1 MPHSISKR
9 VPSGTYDFEGV
20 GDDARAWLDRA
31 YGTSLRL
38 SGRVGTVRHSRVDHG
53 TVAFDHLRIDSA
65 FTVDSD
71 PMPAL
76 VVVDLI
82 GGDSQYSREQV
93 TSRNRDGDSVL
104 IAGWDMPFTNMSHGF
119 EVRTTTLTTE
129 AVTAAV
135 EELVPDYPWQ
145 RITFSSYVPRTPSA
159 GARWR
164 ATVDQLSHRT
174 PTTAAEKAEVG
185 RLLAQTLLQTFP
197 NNVMAEASRLDRG
210 SGSRDATPSLVR
222 NAMHLME
229 VRAYE
234 DLKLDDLASACGVSS
249 RALQY
254 AFRRH
259 LDCTPMDYL
268 RRVRLDLVRRSLR
281 EGSVPSVTDA
291 AARLGFFNPGRF
303 ASSYREVFDE
313 NPRETLQRAS
323 S

>member
-1 MPHSISKR
+1 MPHSISRR
-9 VPSGTYDFEGV
+9 VRTDAYAFEGV
-20 GDDARAWLDRA
+20 GDEARAWLDGV

-38 SGRVGTVRHSRVDHG
+38 SGRVGTVRHRRVDHG

-65 FTVDSD
+65 FSVDSD
-71 PMPAL
+71 PLPAL
-76 VVVDLI
+76 VVVDLL
-82 GGDSQYSREQV
+82 GGDSQYSRERV

-104 IAGWDMPFTNMSHGF
+104 VAGWNMPFTNTSGGF

-135 EELVPDYPWQ
+135 EELVPDFPWHQ
-145 RITFSSYVPRTPSA
+145 ISFSSYVPRTPSA

-174 PTTAAEKAEVG
+174 PTTAAGKAEAG
-185 RLLAQTLLQTFP
+185 RLLAETMLETFP
-197 NNVMAEASRLDRG
+197 NNVIGEASRLDRG

-234 DLKLDDLASACGVSS
+234 DLRLDDLASACGVTS

-254 AFRRH
+254 AFRRE

>member
-1 MPHSISKR
+1 MPHSVSR
-9 VPSGTYDFEGV
+9 RGPSDAYDFEGV

-38 SGRVGTVRHSRVDHG
+38 SGPVGTVRHSRVDHG

-65 FTVDSD
+65 FSVDSD

-82 GGDSQYSREQV
+82 GGDSQYSREDI

-104 IAGWDMPFTNMSHGF
+104 IAGWDMPFTNTSHGF
-119 EVRTTTLTTE
+119 EVRTTTLTTD

-145 RITFSSYVPRTPSA
+145 RISFSSYVPRTPSA

-164 ATVDQLSHRT
+164 ATVDQLSHRA
-174 PTTAAEKAEVG
+174 PSTATEQAETG
-185 RLLAQTLLQTFP
+185 RMLAQTLLETFP
-197 NNVMAEASRLDRG
+197 NNVMGEASRLDRG

-222 NAMHLME
+222 NAMHIME

-234 DLKLDDLASACGVSS
+234 DLKLDDLARACGVSP

-281 EGSVPSVTDA
+281 EGSAPSVTDA
-291 AARLGFFNPGRF
+291 AARFGFFNPGRF

-313 NPRETLQRAS
+313 NPRETFQRAS

>member
-1 MPHSISKR
+1 MPHSISRR
-9 VPSGTYDFEGV
+9 VSPDAYAFEGV
-20 GDDARAWLDRA
+20 GEVAREWLDSA

-38 SGRVGTVRHSRVDHG
+38 SGRVGTVRHRRVDHG

-65 FTVDSD
+65 FSVDSD
-71 PMPAL
+71 PMPTL
-76 VVVDLI
+76 VVVDLLE
-82 GGDSQYSREQV
+82 GDAQHSREKV

-104 IAGWDMPFTNMSHGF
+104 VAGWNMPFTNTSSGF
-119 EVRTTTLTTE
+119 EVRTTTLTTD

-145 RITFSSYVPRTPSA
+145 RISFSSYVPRTPAA

-174 PTTAAEKAEVG
+174 TTTAAEKAEIG

-197 NNVMAEASRLDRG
+197 NNLMSEALRLDRG
-210 SGSRDATPSLVR
+210 SGSRDATSSLVR
-222 NAMHLME
+222 NAMQIIE

-249 RALQY
+249 RTLQY

-281 EGSVPSVTDA
+281 EGTAPSVTDA
-291 AARLGFFNPGRF
+291 AGRFGFFNPGRF